1 MNIINIVLNFFLI
14 YPTRKI
20 FGITVYGAGLSVAG
34 AAIASAISYI
44 VGGILI
50 FRHYYQ
56 NKIFLILNIQDFI
69 FINQYV

>member
-1 MNIINIVLNFFLI
+1 MKTPMMINVYMNIINIILNFFLI

-50 FRHYYQ
+50 FRSRMRMY
-56 NKIFLILNIQDFI
+56 
-69 FINQYV
+69 

>member
-1 MNIINIVLNFFLI
+1 MMINVYMNIINIILNFFLI

-44 VGGILI
+44 CVRVKS
-50 FRHYYQ
+50 FKSNRT
-56 NKIFLILNIQDFI
+56 
-69 FINQYV
+69 